1 LDSFVWVVLLA
12 IIQGITEFLP
22 VSSSAHLIVPGQL
35 FDIPTMG
42 LSFDVAVHFG
52 TLMAVVFYY
61 RRTLM
66 SIAQPVMKKPLVPSP
81 QRQQLIGLGLAT
93 LPAATLG
100 FFAHD
105 IIEAIFRAPLVI
117 AWTTLLFGIL
127 LGIADWFQRRMAMHD
142 QPIQETSV
150 KSYLLIGL
158 AQSLALIPGVSRS
171 GVTMTASLFM
181 GQSKKLAADT
191 SFLLSIPIIT
201 MASVYQSFKVYQNGI
216 TLDYTQL
223 FVGVMVSSVVAWVC
237 ITLFIKAIA
246 KMGMMPF
253 VIYRVLLAFLLF
265 YSLS

>member
-1 LDSFVWVVLLA
+1 MLFWVALLA
-12 IIQGITEFLP
+12 FIQGVTEFLP
-22 VSSSAHLIVPGQL
+22 VSSSAHLIIPGQL

-52 TLMAVVFYY
+52 TLIAVVFYY
-61 RRTLM
+61 RQTLL
-66 SIAQPVMKKPLVPSP
+66 SIARPVVKSPLAPSP
-81 QRQQLIGLGLAT
+81 QRQQVIGLGLAT
-93 LPAATLG
+93 LPAAALG

-105 IIEAIFRAPLVI
+105 IIEAFLRAPLII

-127 LGIADWFQRRMAMHD
+127 LGAADWFQRTRAP
-142 QPIQETSV
+142 QTPKIQEPSV

-171 GVTMTASLFM
+171 GITMTASLFM
-181 GQSKKLAADT
+181 GHSKNLAADT

-201 MASVYQSFKVYQNGI
+201 MASVYQSLKVYQNGI
-216 TLDYTQL
+216 SLDYMQL
-223 FVGVMVSSVVAWVC
+223 FVGVLVSSVVAWVC

-253 VIYRVLLAFLLF
+253 VIYRVLLALLLF

>member
-1 LDSFVWVVLLA
+1 MFVWVVLLA
-12 IIQGITEFLP
+12 FIQGVTEFLP
-22 VSSSAHLIVPGQL
+22 VSSSAHLIIPGQL

-52 TLMAVVFYY
+52 TLVAVVFYY
-61 RRTLM
+61 RRTLL
-66 SIAQPVMKKPLVPSP
+66 SIAHPVITAPLSPSP
-81 QRQQLIGLGLAT
+81 QRQQLLGLGLAT
-93 LPAATLG
+93 LPAAMLG

-105 IIEAIFRAPLVI
+105 IIEALLRAPLII

-127 LGIADWFQRRMAMHD
+127 LGIADRLQRRRILQT
-142 QPIQETSV
+142 QPIHEPST

-171 GVTMTASLFM
+171 GITMTASLFM
-181 GQSKKLAADT
+181 GHSKSLAADT

-201 MASVYQSFKVYQNGI
+201 MASIYQSLKVYQNDI
-216 TLDYTQL
+216 PLDYMQL
-223 FVGVMVSSVVAWVC
+223 FVGILVSSVVAWTC

-253 VIYRVLLAFLLF
+253 VIYRVLLALLLF
-265 YSLS
+265 YSFS